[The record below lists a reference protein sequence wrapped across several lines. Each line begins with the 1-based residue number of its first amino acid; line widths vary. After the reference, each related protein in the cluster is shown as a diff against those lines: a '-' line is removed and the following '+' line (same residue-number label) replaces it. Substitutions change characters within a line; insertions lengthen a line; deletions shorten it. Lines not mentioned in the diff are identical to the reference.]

1 MISTARLA
9 QAIPVDVA
17 LTPEERAAVLETA
30 LLAIASDGVIDA
42 TEAAAFLAIA
52 ERLGADGAPL
62 LVRFEGGL
70 TRDEADTRLLE
81 VAKSLE
87 TRESRVLAYRAA
99 YALSLADSKSSDGEF
114 EFDLQLLDALDL
126 SQAEADRLVGEVDA
140 AVA

>member
-9 QAIPVDVA
+9 KAIPIDVA
-17 LTPEERAAVLETA
+17 LTAAERNAVLETA

-52 ERLGADGAPL
+52 ERLGGDGAPL

-70 TRDEADTRLLE
+70 DRGAADARLLE
-81 VAKSLE
+81 VAKDLS
-87 TRESRVLAYRAA
+87 TPDARALAYRAA
-99 YALSLADSKSSDGEF
+99 YALSLADAQSSDGEF

-126 SQAEADRLVGEVDA
+126 AQAEADRLVAEVDA
-140 AVA
+140 AVR

>member
-1 MISTARLA
+1 MISTASLA
-9 QAIPVDVA
+9 KAIPIDVA
-17 LTPEERAAVLETA
+17 LTDEERSAVLETA

-62 LVRFEGGL
+62 LVRFESGL
-70 TRDEADTRLLE
+70 TRDQADARLLE
-81 VAKSLE
+81 VAKHLGSPA
-87 TRESRVLAYRAA
+87 SRTLAYRTA
-99 YALSLADSKSSDGEF
+99 YALSLADHEASDGEF

-126 SQAEADRLVGEVDA
+126 SQAEADRLVAEVDA